1 MTFRSVSLALMLSLA
16 LGVVGFSQSTGA
28 ASVSGAVKNAA
39 GEAMPSVLVKAKN
52 SQGMTVTVLS
62 QRDGKYTLTGLRPGS
77 YTVLAERMG
86 HTAPPQTI
94 RVAASPTTNVNFT
107 LSLMPNGT
115 VSKHQL
121 ANFDLM
127 KLLPDSKF
135 KEAMLGPA
143 DRAGLGCELCHSF
156 TGLAARD
163 LGKKDLAFWRNGLY
177 LMNTKG
183 YYNTPAADI
192 PAFAEYLN
200 THFGADSTWEPKL
213 PVESVEGL
221 GLNIRYESYDLPS
234 HNAMPH
240 TAVPDMRGN
249 VFVAEFGGENLGW
262 VNLTTGQVDEF
273 EFPYHFVT
281 RPHGVGVDLDGNP
294 WITEQGTG
302 HIAKFDTKTKRFT
315 EYKIPASAHVDPN
328 FKPPAGREAGDTESA
343 SERTTPDVSPH
354 TILAD
359 KQNNI
364 WFTGNARGVRK
375 TIVRKFDQKTKQFS
389 EIVIKDD
396 GQAGGLYGITLEPR
410 TGYIWYAGIGINE
423 VGYVDPATN
432 KVTRFAMLTPDS
444 GPRRI
449 KIDSKGV
456 AWVNQTNTNKLARV
470 DPKTAKVTEYDIP
483 GVRHIYPYPTG
494 IDAKDRIWVQTYRD
508 DRLHMFDPATE
519 KFTTFLMPD
528 KGNGLRDFFLDKNG
542 VLWAGVFGRNQV
554 IGFKLIE

>member
-1 MTFRSVSLALMLSLA
+1 MTLKSLSLALMVSVTVGA
-16 LGVVGFSQSTGA
+16 VVSSQSNEAGSVIGVVKS
-28 ASVSGAVKNAA
+28 AA
-39 GEAMPSVLVKAKN
+39 GAPMVSVIVKAKN
-52 SQGMTVTVLS
+52 TAGMTVSVLS
-62 QRDGKYTLTGLRPGS
+62 QRDGTFNLTGLRPGS

-86 HTAPPQTI
+86 YSAAPQPLRVTASA
-94 RVAASPTTNVNFT
+94 RGSANFT
-107 LSLMPNGT
+107 LTPMPNGT
-115 VSKHQL
+115 VSTHQL
-121 ANFDLM
+121 TNFDLM
-127 KLLPDSKF
+127 KLLPASKY
-135 KEAMLGPA
+135 KDAMLGPA

-183 YYNTPAADI
+183 FSRIAAADI
-192 PAFAEYLN
+192 APFAEYLN
-200 THFGADSTWEPKL
+200 TYFGDDSKWEPKL
-213 PVESVEGL
+213 PPEPIDGL

-240 TAVPDMRGN
+240 TAVPDNKGN

-262 VNLTTGQVDEF
+262 VNLTTGAVDEF

-281 RPHGVGVDLDGNP
+281 RPHGVGVDMDGNP

-315 EYKIPASAHVDPN
+315 EYKIPASAHRDPDYR
-328 FKPPAGREAGDTESA
+328 PPSGQEAGDTQSA

-364 WFTGNARGVRK
+364 WFTGSGRGVRK
-375 TIVRKFDQKTKQFS
+375 TILRKYDQTTKQFS

-396 GQAGGLYGITLEPR
+396 GGGGGLYGITLEPR
-410 TGYIWYAGIGINE
+410 TGYVWYAGIGINE

-432 KVTRFAMLTPDS
+432 KVTRFSMLTPDS

-470 DPKTAKVTEYDIP
+470 DPKTGKVTEFDIP
-483 GVRHIYPYPTG
+483 GVPHIYPYPTG
-494 IDAKDRIWVQTYRD
+494 IDAKDRVWVQTYRD

-554 IGFKLIE
+554 IGFKLVE